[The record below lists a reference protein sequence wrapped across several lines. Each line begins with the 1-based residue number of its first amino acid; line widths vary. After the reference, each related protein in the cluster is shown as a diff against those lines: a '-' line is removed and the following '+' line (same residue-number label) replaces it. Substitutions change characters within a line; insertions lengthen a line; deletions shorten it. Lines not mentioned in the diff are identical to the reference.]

1 MKKVAIIDYG
11 AGNIKSLQFALE
23 RLDVAS
29 VVSNKAS
36 EIINATHVIFPGVGA
51 AGKAMEQLRSSG
63 LDIVIPKLKQ
73 PVLGICL
80 GMQLMCR
87 LSEEND
93 TNGLGI
99 FEESVVRFPA
109 LVKIPHMGWNQLTNM
124 QSPLFSG
131 IEEGA
136 YIYMVHSY
144 YVPQQLDTIATTT
157 YGAPYSAALNKDNF
171 YGVQFH
177 PEKSGEVGATL
188 LQNFL
193 AL

>member
-29 VVSNKAS
+29 VVSNNTS

-87 LSEEND
+87 FSEEND

-124 QSPLFSG
+124 RSPLFSG